1 MDYKYPAGFA
11 PGMHVKNEA
20 CRVCHGKRL
29 ARFLELGPQPLA
41 NAFLTDKMVKEGKE
55 EMFPLDLYVCQAC
68 WHVQLLDVV
77 SKETLFSHY
86 LYFSTVSR
94 TIPAHFAAFA
104 KEVETEWTQRGDM
117 VVELGSN
124 DGVLLSAFEGTG
136 RRALGVEPA
145 TNVSEAARKRGVATM
160 NRFFD
165 METVTMIAR
174 DLGKA
179 KVIIGNNVVG
189 HIDDLTGLVKSVKHL
204 LTEDGVWI
212 FEVPYLVDMLEKNE
226 FDTAYHEHLSYFAV
240 HPAKAMV
247 ERGGL
252 VLVDVKRQP
261 VHGGT
266 IRLYA
271 KHRESGATPSPRV
284 AELLALEKS
293 LKLDTLAPYEA
304 FGARCRKLR
313 DDLQA
318 MVKKLKAE
326 GKRIVGYGAPAK
338 GNTLLNYAKIGPQEI
353 DYIQD
358 TTPVKQGLFTP
369 GMHIPVVAPEKF
381 QSDAPDVAL
390 MLAWNYEKE
399 ILGKED
405 AFRKKGGKFLI
416 PIPTPRLV

>member
-1 MDYKYPAGFA
+1 MKRD
-11 PGMHVKNEA
+11 A
-20 CRVCHGKRL
+20 CRVCLSKEL
-29 ARFLELGPQPLA
+29 TKFSELGPQPLA
-41 NAFLTDKMVKEGKE
+41 NAFLDEKLLKEGKE
-55 EMFPLDLYVCQAC
+55 ERFPLDLYVCRQC

-104 KEVETEWTQRGDM
+104 KEVETEHTQRGDM

-136 RRALGVEPA
+136 RRYLGVEPA
-145 TNVSEAARKRGVATM
+145 TNVAEAARKRGVPTM

-165 METVTMIAR
+165 TESVTIIAR

-189 HIDDLTGLVKSVKHL
+189 HIDDLSGLVKSVKHL
-204 LTEDGVWI
+204 LTDDGVWI

-226 FDTAYHEHLSYFAV
+226 FDTAYHEHLSYFAL
-240 HPAKAMV
+240 HPAKTML

-252 VLVDVKRQP
+252 VLADVKRQS

-266 IRLYA
+266 IRVYA
-271 KHRESGATPSPRV
+271 RRAEAGATPSARV
-284 AELLALEKS
+284 AELLKLEKG
-293 LKLDTLAPYEA
+293 LKLDTMAPYEA
-304 FGARCRKLR
+304 FDARVRKLR
-313 DDLQA
+313 DDLKA
-318 MVKKLKAE
+318 MIAQLKRD

-338 GNTLLNYAKIGPQEI
+338 GNTLLNYCSIGTKEL
-353 DYIQD
+353 DYVQD
-358 TTPVKQGLFTP
+358 TTPVKQGLYTP
-369 GMHIPVVAPEKF
+369 GTHVRVVPPEMF
-381 QSDAPDVAL
+381 QQDTPDVAI

-399 ILGKED
+399 ILAKEE
-405 AFRKKGGKFLI
+405 AFRKRGGKFLI

>member
-1 MDYKYPAGFA
+1 MFS
-11 PGMHVKNEA
+11 
-20 CRVCHGKRL
+20 
-29 ARFLELGPQPLA
+29 ELGPQPLA
-41 NAFLTDKMVKEGKE
+41 NAFLDDKLLQQGRE
-55 EMFPLDLYVCQAC
+55 EKFPLDLYVCRSC
-68 WHVQLLDVV
+68 WHVQLMDVV

-104 KEVETEWTQRGDM
+104 KEVETEHTQRGDM

-145 TNVSEAARKRGVATM
+145 TNVAETARRRGVTTM

-165 METVTMIAR
+165 ADTVEIIAR

-189 HIDDLTGLVKSVKHL
+189 HIDDLPGLVSSVKSL
-204 LTEDGVWI
+204 LTDDGLWI

-240 HPAKAMV
+240 HPAKTML

-252 VLVDVKRQP
+252 TLVDVKRQP

-271 KHRESGATPSPRV
+271 KHASAAATPTPRV
-284 AELLALEKS
+284 AELLQLEKQ
-293 LKLDTLAPYEA
+293 LKLDTLAPYRA
-304 FGARCRKLR
+304 FDERVRKLR
-313 DDLQA
+313 EDLRRMIAQ
-318 MVKKLKAE
+318 LKSK

-338 GNTLLNYAKIGPQEI
+338 GNTLLNYCSIGTDDLE
-353 DYIQD
+353 YVQD
-358 TTPVKQGLFTP
+358 TTPVKQGLYTP
-369 GMHIPVVAPEKF
+369 GTHIPVVPPERF
-381 QSDAPDVAL
+381 QSDTPDVAL

-399 ILGKED
+399 ILAKED
-405 AFRKKGGKFLI
+405 AFRKRGGKFLI
-416 PIPTPRLV
+416 PIPTPRIV

>member
-1 MDYKYPAGFA
+1 
-11 PGMHVKNEA
+11 MHVKRDT
-20 CRVCHGKRL
+20 CRVCLSKEL
-29 ARFLELGPQPLA
+29 TKFSELGPQPLA
-41 NAFLTDKMVKEGKE
+41 NAFLTDKMIKDGKE
-55 EMFPLDLYVCQAC
+55 EKFPLDLYVCRTC

-104 KEVETEWTQRGDM
+104 KEVETEHTQRGDM

-136 RRALGVEPA
+136 RRFLGVEPA
-145 TNVSEAARKRGVATM
+145 TNVAEAARKRGVPTM

-165 METVTMIAR
+165 MESVTIIAR

-179 KVIIGNNVVG
+179 KVVIGNNVVG
-189 HIDDLTGLVKSVKHL
+189 HIDDLDGLVKSVKHL
-204 LTEDGVWI
+204 LTPDGVWI

-240 HPAKAMV
+240 RPAKTML

-252 VLVDVKRQP
+252 TLVDVRRQP

-271 KHRESGATPSPRV
+271 KHKEAGAAPTPRV
-284 AELLALEKS
+284 AELLKLEKD
-293 LKLDTLAPYEA
+293 LKLDTLAPYQA
-304 FGARCRKLR
+304 FDERVRKLR
-313 DDLQA
+313 EDLTKMIAQ
-318 MVKKLKAE
+318 LKRE

-338 GNTLLNYAKIGPQEI
+338 GNTLLNYCGIGAKDL
-353 DYIQD
+353 DYVQD

-369 GMHIPVVAPEKF
+369 GMHIPVVPPERF
-381 QSDAPDVAL
+381 REDTPDVAL

-399 ILGKED
+399 ILGKEE
-405 AFRKKGGKFLI
+405 AFRKRGGKFLI
-416 PIPTPRLV
+416 PIPTPRIV

>member
-1 MDYKYPAGFA
+1 
-11 PGMHVKNEA
+11 MHVKNEA

-29 ARFLELGPQPLA
+29 FRFSELGPQPLA
-41 NAFLTDKMVKEGKE
+41 NAFLTDKMVKDGKE
-55 EMFPLDLYVCQAC
+55 DKFPLDLYVCQTC

-136 RRALGVEPA
+136 RRYLGVEPA
-145 TNVSEAARKRGVATM
+145 TNVAEAARKRGVPTM

-165 METVTMIAR
+165 MESVTIIAR

-179 KVIIGNNVVG
+179 KVVIGNNVVG
-189 HIDDLTGLVKSVKHL
+189 HIDDLDGLVKSVKHL
-204 LTEDGVWI
+204 LTPDGVWI

-240 HPAKAMV
+240 HPAKTML

-252 VLVDVKRQP
+252 ALVDVRRQP

-271 KHRESGATPSPRV
+271 KHADAGATPSPRV
-284 AELLALEKS
+284 AELLKLEKD
-293 LKLDTLAPYEA
+293 LKLDTLAPYQA
-304 FGARCRKLR
+304 FDERVRKLR
-313 DDLQA
+313 DDLQKMIA
-318 MVKKLKAE
+318 QLKRE

-338 GNTLLNYAKIGPQEI
+338 GNTLLNYCGIGAKDL

-358 TTPVKQGLFTP
+358 TTPVKQGLYTP
-369 GMHIPVVAPEKF
+369 GMHIPVVPPERF
-381 QSDAPDVAL
+381 QGDTPDVAL

-399 ILGKED
+399 ILGKEE
-405 AFRKKGGKFLI
+405 AFRKRGGKFLI
-416 PIPTPRLV
+416 PIPTPRIV